1 MINNHQLRL
10 FNLSWILSILCL
22 VHCMSLP
29 LITIFL
35 PLIKVSSELNEVIS
49 RGFLAIVAILSFN
62 LIIRNQILWSN
73 HKMWIILLSTGILGM
88 FFSHP
93 LGHFLGLEDHTLTTI
108 LITEVPFTI
117 ALVIGQFML
126 LKAARNCYCCDNS

>member
-1 MINNHQLRL
+1 MIDNNQIRL

-35 PLIKVSSELNEVIS
+35 PLINVSSELNEVIS
-49 RGFLAIVAILSFN
+49 RGFLALVTILSFN

-73 HKMWIILLSTGILGM
+73 QKGWIILLSTGIIGM
-88 FFSHP
+88 YFSHP
-93 LGHFLGLEDHTLTTI
+93 LGHFLGLEGHTFTTI
-108 LITEVPFTI
+108 LITEIPFTI
-117 ALVIGQFML
+117 ALVLGQFKLMR
-126 LKAARNCYCCDNS
+126 A

>member
-73 HKMWIILLSTGILGM
+73 HKVWIILLSTGILGM